1 MKKSEALEHF
11 KENYVMKARNKK
23 LNELKLYYETNK
35 DTLAKEMVEAFR
47 KICIKARKLQLEGVK
62 DKIAHI
68 EFSLLR
74 VRILEKRYSY
84 LIDAYSSLYYLDKT
98 ECKSEYDVSWAFKY
112 LEDFLEQLEQAR
124 KRYMNKILRPDIERI
139 MLNEICHYNDYI
151 VKLARYAMPQSV
163 KLDEY
168 NDLDRKQVVNIY
180 VGDYRA
186 DNVIVYKEDTRI
198 KNSGDIK
205 SWLEGKYENA
215 YESEVLKDLDLS
227 NGDYQDINLSHCNFS
242 GSNLSGSSFKNSLL
256 IGTIFNNT
264 NLDGVKFENAN
275 LSYSDMRG
283 AILKNADFSRANLN
297 EAFFFSKDIQYL
309 TLDDEQKKNLI
320 LVDID
325 AT

>member
-1 MKKSEALEHF
+1 MKRSEALQHF
-11 KENYVMKARNKK
+11 KDNYVMKTREKK

-35 DTLAKEMVEAFR
+35 DALAKEMIGAFR
-47 KICIKARKLQLEGVK
+47 EICINARKLQLEGVK

-74 VRILEKRYSY
+74 IRILEKRYSC
-84 LIDAYSSLYYLDKT
+84 LIDAFSGLYYLDNT
-98 ECKSEYDVSWAFKY
+98 ECTLEYDVSWAFKY
-112 LEDFLEQLEQAR
+112 LDEFLEQLEQAR

-139 MLNEICHYNDYI
+139 MLNEISHYNEYI
-151 VKLARYAMPQSV
+151 VKLARYAIPQAV

-168 NDLDRKQVVNIY
+168 NDLDRKEVVNIY

-186 DNVIVYKEDTRI
+186 ANAIVYREDNRV
-198 KNSGDIK
+198 KKSGKVK

-227 NGDYQDINLSHCNFS
+227 NGDYQDIDLSHCNFS
-242 GSNLSGSSFKNSLL
+242 RSILSGSSFKNSLL
-256 IGTIFNNT
+256 IGAIFINA

-283 AILKNADFSRANLN
+283 AILKDVDFTRANLK
-297 EAFFFSKDIQYL
+297 EAIFFSKDIQSIA
-309 TLDDEQKKNLI
+309 LDDEQKKNVI